1 MAELAVA
8 LDYPD
13 ARQAIDFGK
22 KIQGLTPWIKV
33 GLELFTASGPDI
45 VAEFKGMGFK
55 VFLDLKFMDIPNTVR
70 GAVRSAARCGCDLLT
85 LHAMGGEEMMRAARL
100 GAGAGSPENPP
111 LLVGVTVLTS
121 MGPEDLPYETTTGL
135 QDIVSVLAGRAHAA
149 GLDGIVCSPL
159 EARRIKDEFGPG
171 FICVTPG
178 IRPESSGDDQRRTAT
193 PAEAVKAGSDILVVG
208 RPVTAASDPEK
219 AILKIL
225 EQMG

>member
-13 ARQAIDFGK
+13 AKQAIEFGRA
-22 KIQGLTPWIKV
+22 IHGLAPWVKV
-33 GLELFTASGPDI
+33 GLELFTASGPGTVLDL
-45 VAEFKGMGFK
+45 KSLGFK

-85 LHAMGGEEMMRAARL
+85 LHTMGGEEMMRAARL
-100 GAGAGSPENPP
+100 GAGEGSPGNPP

-121 MGPEDLPYETTTGL
+121 MGPEDLPYETG
-135 QDIVSVLAGRAHAA
+135 VSMQELVSGLAGRAYAA
-149 GLDGIVCSPL
+149 GLDGVVCSPL
-159 EARRIKDEFGPG
+159 EARRVKDEFGPD
-171 FICVTPG
+171 FVCVTPG
-178 IRPESSGDDQRRTAT
+178 IRPEASGDDQRRTAT
-193 PAEAVKAGSDILVVG
+193 PAQAVKAGADILVVG
-208 RPVTAASDPEK
+208 RPITASPDPQK